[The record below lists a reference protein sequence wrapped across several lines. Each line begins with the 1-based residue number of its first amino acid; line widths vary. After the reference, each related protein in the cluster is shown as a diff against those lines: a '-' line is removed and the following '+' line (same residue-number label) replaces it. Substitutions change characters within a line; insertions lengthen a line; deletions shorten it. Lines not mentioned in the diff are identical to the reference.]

1 MVCNWDGYFYGDIIC
16 YLFDCECY
24 GSLNINFQR
33 RRDMKKI
40 KKILTFLTIFAL
52 IGTAIIGLSACSG
65 EYKFLQGTWRNQ
77 EWNSHTDVWFNEDIT
92 EFKYLFQNEYTG
104 IVQRWEGT
112 VEKNKNSTTN
122 QISVKL
128 IIDDTSSFSFI
139 VKSDSEGTTYLEDTS
154 GRKFYKV

>member
-1 MVCNWDGYFYGDIIC
+1 
-16 YLFDCECY
+16 
-24 GSLNINFQR
+24 
-33 RRDMKKI
+33 MKKI

-52 IGTAIIGLSACSG
+52 IGTAIIGLSACSD

-122 QISVKL
+122 QISIKL
-128 IIDDTSSFSFI
+128 VIDDTSFFSFI